1 MRAARIDTNQP
12 AIVALFRKLGASVLH
27 LHTLGA
33 GAPDI
38 LVGVAGRNALV
49 EIKDGEK
56 PPSAQKL
63 TPDEVDFH
71 RDWRGQVTIIRT
83 EAEVVAFLAQFSQDQ
98 T

>member
-1 MRAARIDTNQP
+1 MRAARIDKNQP

-27 LHTLGA
+27 LHTLGG

-38 LVGVAGRNALV
+38 AVGYRGRNALV
-49 EIKDGEK
+49 EIKDGDK

-63 TPDEVDFH
+63 TPDEEAFH
-71 RDWRGQVTIIRT
+71 RDWRGQVAIIRT

-98 T
+98 S